1 MVGLISGEEKKPM
14 TLTQGTTDT
23 ERELHV
29 FAPELIEDPY
39 AWYAEMRAERIVSYS
54 LPGLP
59 HVRAVMLSRH
69 ADVQAVLRDARFGRA
84 GFRQSAATV
93 LGEGPLAD
101 SYSQWFLFQDPP
113 DHTRLRG
120 LVSKAFTPRA
130 VESLRHQI
138 DDVVERLLDQ
148 QQGKTSFDLMASYAY
163 QVPVLVICEL
173 LGVPKSDRGRFT
185 DWSAALAKGLDILTV
200 PDPEAVRRGNQAA
213 AGLTEYFRQLIQVRR
228 SQPGKDLLTALIAAE
243 EAGDRLTEDELL
255 ATCVLL
261 FFAGHETTVNLIG
274 NGVLALLRNPTELDR
289 VRRAP
294 ALMPGAIE
302 ELLRYDSP
310 VQRTGRVVLEDLEL
324 NGRFFAQGQRVN
336 MLIGAANRDPDQFP
350 DPDRL
355 DVSRPNASQ
364 HLSFAAGIHYCV
376 GAPLARL
383 EAQLAIAALL
393 RRYAALRIVDE
404 QLVWR
409 PTFVLRGL
417 RALEIAVS

>member
-1 MVGLISGEEKKPM
+1 M
-14 TLTQGTTDT
+14 TLTQGAKSADT
-23 ERELHV
+23 ERELNV

-39 AWYAEMRAERIVSYS
+39 TWYAQMREERIVSYQ

-59 HVRAVMLSRH
+59 DVRGVMLSRH

-84 GFRQSAATV
+84 GFRQSSAKV

-101 SYSQWFLFQDPP
+101 AYSLWFLFQDPP

-130 VESLRHQI
+130 VDNLRNKI
-138 DDVVERLLDQ
+138 DDVVELLLDQ
-148 QQGKTSFDLMASYAY
+148 QKGKTSFDLMGSFAY

-173 LGVPKSDRGRFT
+173 LGVPESDRGRFT

-200 PDPEAVRRGNQAA
+200 PDPESVRRGNEAA
-213 AGLTEYFRQLIQVRR
+213 AGLTAYFRELIHVRR
-228 SQPGKDLLTALIAAE
+228 TQPSDDLLTALIAAE

-274 NGVLALLRNPTELDR
+274 NGTLALLRNPTELER
-289 VRRAP
+289 VRREP
-294 ALMPGAIE
+294 SLMPGAIE

-310 VQRTGRVVLEDLEL
+310 VQRTGRVVLEDLEMH
-324 NGRFFAQGQRVN
+324 GRFYSQGQRVN

-355 DVSRPNASQ
+355 DVSRANANQ

-393 RRYAALRIVDE
+393 RRYAELRMVGE
-404 QLVWR
+404 RPAWR

-417 RALEIAVS
+417 RALEVGPG

>member
-1 MVGLISGEEKKPM
+1 M
-14 TLTQGTTDT
+14 TLTQSADT
-23 ERELHV
+23 ARELNI

-39 AWYAEMRAERIVSYS
+39 AWYAQMRTEGVVRYTV
-54 LPGLP
+54 PGLP
-59 HVRAVMLSRH
+59 TAHGVLLSRH
-69 ADVQAVLRDARFGRA
+69 ADVQAVLRDARFGRLA
-84 GFRQSAATV
+84 FRQRAANV
-93 LGEGPLAD
+93 IGEGPLLE

-130 VESLRHQI
+130 VDNLRQKI
-138 DDVVERLLDQ
+138 DAIVARLLDQ
-148 QQGKTSFDLMASYAY
+148 QQGQNSFDLMGGFAY

-173 LGVPKSDRGRFT
+173 LGVPQADRGRFT
-185 DWSAALAKGLDILTV
+185 EWSAALAKGLDILSMA
-200 PDPEAVRRGNQAA
+200 DQDAVQRGNAAA
-213 AGLTEYFRQLIQVRR
+213 AGLTAYFRDLVGVRR
-228 SQPGKDLLTALIAAE
+228 RQPSDDLLTALIAAE
-243 EAGDRLTEDELL
+243 EAGDHLTENELL

-274 NGVLALLRNPTELDR
+274 NGMLALLRNPSEQERL
-289 VRRAP
+289 RREP

-302 ELLRYDSP
+302 EMLRYDSP
-310 VQRTGRVVLEDLEL
+310 VQRTGRVALEDLEL
-324 NGRFFAQGQRVN
+324 NGRFFQQGQPVS
-336 MLIGAANRDPDQFP
+336 MLLGAANRDPDQFA

-355 DVSRPNASQ
+355 DVSRANANQ

-393 RRYAALRIVDE
+393 RRYAQMRIIGE
-404 QLVWR
+404 QPAWR

-417 RALEIAVS
+417 RALEVATG